1 MSGTPSL
8 PRPVPSADGSRF
20 APLALFPPFL
30 PRFGVHSAMS
40 VWTPCC
46 MSLEQAGV
54 NPHSMPSLRGK
65 SARWGSGAFFRWT
78 SCSFPGR
85 WGLLFGGDG
94 CAMLGRGPGARSRP
108 FVCLHIHTGGDP
120 AGLDLSDQR
129 QVAGSLPRAR
139 HSVLAIIPA
148 TRDSGGRAGGLKA
161 APFCRQP
168 RAAPRWPSPRSALGD
183 QAWQNR
189 QPPEGTREGWG
200 DGAAGEGGMSATSV
214 HDLKSKEPQGPPD
227 PDSLCGLGGVA

>member
-65 SARWGSGAFFRWT
+65 SARWGSGAVFRWT

-148 TRDSGGRAGGLKA
+148 TRDSGGRAGGLKI
-161 APFCRQP
+161 
-168 RAAPRWPSPRSALGD
+168 SALLQTTKGSTEMAEPSLR
-183 QAWQNR
+183 AWGPGVAEQ
-189 QPPEGTREGWG
+189 T
-200 DGAAGEGGMSATSV
+200 ATGG
-214 HDLKSKEPQGPPD
+214 HER
-227 PDSLCGLGGVA
+227 GLGRRSGRGGRHVRNIRA